1 MRMLLPQSLPAFPGN
16 KLPPC
21 SLPFSFSLFASLP
34 LSIAQSPLPQPLQHP
49 RPSPYLSPAPS
60 PAPPRISHPPLP
72 PPLTVP
78 LTRPFPRPSPYLS
91 PALPSPLSAFPRLS
105 PVRSRAT
112 TTTTTT
118 TTGRGETLWGISQ
131 RYGVRVKDILRANGL
146 TDVHHVELETT
157 LLIPR
162 SAAATAAAAAA
173 PAAAPSAAPAA
184 ASDAAALSAGTPA
197 LHASASAQSNSGS
210 SSRSNTTPVPVTAA
224 AAPTTTVDGRSS
236 SSVSISSDSASAI
249 APRRTGSSSSS
260 RSDGMA
266 KASASGKPRLFFQ
279 QNTNLEQSEEL
290 ALLQAR
296 ARHQDAWSCIKG
308 TVSSLYSSLH
318 SSLPQQW
325 HSSTAPAPTHPVTPP
340 CSLSSSSA
348 ASPPTL
354 FQGPLLVS
362 LVASLSLALLLS
374 LLSFLRPIFL
384 RFRALQAER
393 EAATATANPLT
404 PFGGLGMGVAQR
416 GGVQGGGGVLT
427 DKTGA
432 GAGIV
437 LPLILLLSSSHSL
450 TPHPHPPSPPHPLP
464 FRLPFRLP
472 LLLPFSPFP
481 RHSSPNPKSPQ
492 ISYRPFR
499 ALTAPTPFRP
509 PPSLP
514 FPPPPLPSQG
524 RPDLTPEDV
533 ARDYE
538 EIVRC
543 YHEGMAS
550 SYESFLRDSGP
561 MSAGRF
567 QQAFPLVF
575 QPPELLKTY
584 ISSRPCSY
592 RSYPSSFHPSSPPP
606 LLTSQGRPDLTPED
620 VARDYEEI
628 VRCYHEGMASSYES
642 FLRDSGAMSAGRFR
656 GGMPPKFR
664 PKPKQR

>member
-16 KLPPC
+16 KLPLPSVTSFSPFASPSQQRLGDSPC

-105 PVRSRAT
+105 P
-112 TTTTTT
+112 
-118 TTGRGETLWGISQ
+118 
-131 RYGVRVKDILRANGL
+131 
-146 TDVHHVELETT
+146 
-157 LLIPR
+157 
-162 SAAATAAAAAA
+162 
-173 PAAAPSAAPAA
+173 
-184 ASDAAALSAGTPA
+184 
-197 LHASASAQSNSGS
+197 
-210 SSRSNTTPVPVTAA
+210 
-224 AAPTTTVDGRSS
+224 
-236 SSVSISSDSASAI
+236 
-249 APRRTGSSSSS
+249 
-260 RSDGMA
+260 
-266 KASASGKPRLFFQ
+266 

-432 GAGIV
+432 GAGIGEEENGRGGMGGGGDGGV
-437 LPLILLLSSSHSL
+437 G
-450 TPHPHPPSPPHPLP
+450 
-464 FRLPFRLP
+464 
-472 LLLPFSPFP
+472 
-481 RHSSPNPKSPQ
+481 
-492 ISYRPFR
+492 
-499 ALTAPTPFRP
+499 
-509 PPSLP
+509 
-514 FPPPPLPSQG
+514 G

-567 QQAFPLVF
+567 QQAFPL
-575 QPPELLKTY
+575 
-584 ISSRPCSY
+584 
-592 RSYPSSFHPSSPPP
+592 
-606 LLTSQGRPDLTPED
+606 GRPDLTPED